1 MTYIYQRRNEW
12 GIIME
17 PIKSMDTVD
26 RIIEAANSFYK
37 ELQEDKNARFRSW
50 EHCYKSFHDARN
62 KVAVDRDYLCLH
74 LAFYLASW
82 GMYRGSSFLL
92 KKDYKVHEP
101 VVKELLD
108 SKYDCLSGLECKL
121 LREKE
126 VQKRLEELVDFMV
139 DYYDK
144 IRMGVKKNEVKKK
157 PSPTLITKIL
167 MGTLGCAPAYDRY
180 FTESVKELKVATGLY
195 DIKSLVN
202 SLIRLENFYDN
213 NNNYERLEK
222 ARQKF
227 KVSDNLEYP
236 QMKLLDM
243 AFWEIGFEK
252 AQI

>member
-1 MTYIYQRRNEW
+1 
-12 GIIME
+12 ME
-17 PIKSMDTVD
+17 TIKSMDMVD

-50 EHCYKSFHDARN
+50 EHCYKNFHDARN
-62 KVAVDRDYLCLH
+62 KVAVDYDYLCLQ

-108 SKYDCLSGLECKL
+108 SKYNCLFGLECKV

-144 IRMGVKKNEVKKK
+144 IRMGVKKNEVKK
-157 PSPTLITKIL
+157 SSNIL
-167 MGTLGCAPAYDRY
+167 L
-180 FTESVKELKVATGLY
+180 FS
-195 DIKSLVN
+195 S
-202 SLIRLENFYDN
+202 
-213 NNNYERLEK
+213 
-222 ARQKF
+222 
-227 KVSDNLEYP
+227 
-236 QMKLLDM
+236 
-243 AFWEIGFEK
+243 
-252 AQI
+252 

>member
-1 MTYIYQRRNEW
+1 
-12 GIIME
+12 
-17 PIKSMDTVD
+17 MDTVD

-37 ELQEDKNARFRSW
+37 ELKEDKNARFRSW

-62 KVAVDRDYLCLH
+62 KVAVDYDHLCLQ

-101 VVKELLD
+101 VIKELLD
-108 SKYDCLSGLECKL
+108 PKYNCLFGLECKM
-121 LREKE
+121 LREKD
-126 VQKRLEELVDFMV
+126 VQKRLKELVGFMV

-144 IRMGVKKNEVKKK
+144 IRKGVKKNEVKRK

-167 MGTLGCAPAYDRY
+167 MGTLGCVPAYDRF
-180 FTESVKELKVATGLY
+180 FTESVKELEITTGLY
-195 DIKSLVN
+195 DTDSIESFIN
-202 SLIRLENFYDN
+202 SLLKLVDFYED
-213 NNNYERLEK
+213 NYEKLEA
-222 ARQKF
+222 ARNVF
-227 KVSDNLEYP
+227 KVYDLPYP

-252 AQI
+252 G